1 MQLFKHSLY
10 ELSKGVRGLVL
21 LTDEIDKT
29 DKMVERLEREQIPY
43 EYQKINNNKANLYFG
58 KQECVDIIKK
68 FNTKELNKLSK
79 EQDFI
84 LGTML
89 GYNLCDQCKR
99 YLSKK

>member
-10 ELSKGVRGLVL
+10 ELSKGVRELVL
-21 LTDEIDKT
+21 LTDEIDKIN
-29 DKMVERLEREQIPY
+29 KMVERLKKEQIPY
-43 EYQKINNNKANLYFG
+43 EYQKLDNNKANLYFG
-58 KQECVDIIKK
+58 KKECVDIIKK
-68 FNTKELNKLSK
+68 FDTKELNKLSK

-99 YLSKK
+99 YLNKK